1 MTQEGESL
9 LRRLERPVDVASGE
23 ILEAAPEL
31 AVILPAQDVGYRQ
44 E

>member
-1 MTQEGESL
+1 VKHRIRFRFANPRMQ
-9 LRRLERPVDVASGE
+9 PFE

-31 AVILPAQDVGYRQ
+31 AVILPAQDVGHRQ